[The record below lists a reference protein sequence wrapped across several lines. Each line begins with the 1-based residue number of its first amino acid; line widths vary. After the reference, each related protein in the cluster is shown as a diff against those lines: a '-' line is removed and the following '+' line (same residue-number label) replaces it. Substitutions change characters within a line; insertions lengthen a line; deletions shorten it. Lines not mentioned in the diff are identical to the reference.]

1 MKLIIAIIRPER
13 VEAVQGELSR
23 VLDERDTYR
32 LTVDAVEG
40 HGAQRGEAPLF
51 RGQRARPGRVP
62 KARITLGVNEDYVE
76 RAVDAIVRGART
88 GSEGA
93 VGDGKIFVVPL
104 EDCIRIR
111 NGERGSEA
119 I

>member
-13 VEAVQGELSR
+13 LEAVQHELQQ
-23 VLDERDTYR
+23 VLDEADRYR
-32 LTVDAVEG
+32 ITVDLVEG
-40 HGAQRGEAPLF
+40 HGAQEGEVEWF
-51 RGQRARPGRVP
+51 RGQRVRPGLVP
-62 KARITLGVNEDYVE
+62 RTRLMIAVNDAY
-76 RAVDAIVRGART
+76 RQPAIDAIIAGART
-88 GSEGA
+88 DDGA

-111 NGERGSEA
+111 TGEQGGGA